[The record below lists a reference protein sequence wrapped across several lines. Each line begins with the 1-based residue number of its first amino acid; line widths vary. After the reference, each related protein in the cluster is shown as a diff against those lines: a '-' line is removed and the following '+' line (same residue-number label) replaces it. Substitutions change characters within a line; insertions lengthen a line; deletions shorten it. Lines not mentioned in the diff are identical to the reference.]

1 MDLGQTH
8 GEKLTLAKSPLAY
21 SIYVVPRYKNFL
33 VKGELYLCLL
43 CGFESYGP
51 PLKFKKLQL
60 NSTRS
65 NQVRVIPKPNF
76 LQLLSHVEK
85 FSAVAH
91 LVVIDHFSAFFN
103 VTIGML
109 KELQYFLLLIFLQE
123 ITIYFLSI

>member
-8 GEKLTLAKSPLAY
+8 GEKLTLARISFSRFNLCGSKIQKLSC
-21 SIYVVPRYKNFL
+21 
-33 VKGELYLCLL
+33 KGELYLCLL

-51 PLKFKKLQL
+51 PLKFNELQL
-60 NSTRS
+60 NSTPS
-65 NQVRVIPKPNF
+65 NQVSVIPKPNF

-103 VTIGML
+103 VTIGIL
-109 KELQYFLLLIFLQE
+109 KELQYVLLLVSF
-123 ITIYFLSI
+123 